1 MSASYTALSNGARAA
16 GNHGH
21 RAVSPRKRPAGERIG
36 DPEGP
41 DERSSTKLALGGE
54 DRIVP
59 TTLQHKSAWY
69 TKVGKAVETHKTR
82 LNAWEFFQVY

>member
-1 MSASYTALSNGARAA
+1 
-16 GNHGH
+16 
-21 RAVSPRKRPAGERIG
+21 
-36 DPEGP
+36 
-41 DERSSTKLALGGE
+41 LGGE

-82 LNAWEFFQVY
+82 LNAWEFFQVYQSSKNPDKDVVVVCLL

>member
-1 MSASYTALSNGARAA
+1 
-16 GNHGH
+16 
-21 RAVSPRKRPAGERIG
+21 
-36 DPEGP
+36 
-41 DERSSTKLALGGE
+41 LALGGE